1 MKWLLHIVTLLG
13 IGALIWGARATESAT
28 ETGVYPVKPIKLVV
42 PFNPGGGSDTFARVI
57 KAGIDDNNLLPQPL
71 VIINRPGGSSTI
83 GSRYVRDAKPD
94 GYTLLMLHDALI
106 TAKYSG
112 LVPYGPESYEPVAGT
127 GEIGLVV
134 AVPESSPYQTLNDLL
149 EAAKATPEE
158 IVYGVNLGAPSHF
171 LALRLEHAFPG
182 AKFRYTQSGDGT
194 DRVHNL
200 VGGHIQAATFSATEY
215 LSFREQGVRGLA
227 IFGEERR
234 ASIPDLPTAVEQG
247 IDVVEVNMQY
257 WWFQKGTPPE
267 HVQYIGEVLGR
278 AMQTDTV
285 REKLETLQM
294 APNFLTGDEFRTFLD
309 GRIAAAESV
318 GQQDDPDVP
327 DVPLL
332 VGVALAVCFVVMLI
346 RGDQSSTKARL
357 PETASGPAIRAL
369 VLCLVTVA
377 YAASLNYGAPFA
389 WATSSFVLAAG
400 LTLTADRKR
409 IAIPLLETALL
420 VAFGIEFVLT
430 RIVVTDLP

>member
-1 MKWLLHIVTLLG
+1 
-13 IGALIWGARATESAT
+13 
-28 ETGVYPVKPIKLVV
+28 
-42 PFNPGGGSDTFARVI
+42 
-57 KAGIDDNNLLPQPL
+57 
-71 VIINRPGGSSTI
+71 
-83 GSRYVRDAKPD
+83 
-94 GYTLLMLHDALI
+94 
-106 TAKYSG
+106 
-112 LVPYGPESYEPVAGT
+112 
-127 GEIGLVV
+127 
-134 AVPESSPYQTLNDLL
+134 
-149 EAAKATPEE
+149 
-158 IVYGVNLGAPSHF
+158 
-171 LALRLEHAFPG
+171 
-182 AKFRYTQSGDGT
+182 
-194 DRVHNL
+194 
-200 VGGHIQAATFSATEY
+200 
-215 LSFREQGVRGLA
+215 
-227 IFGEERR
+227 
-234 ASIPDLPTAVEQG
+234 
-247 IDVVEVNMQY
+247 
-257 WWFQKGTPPE
+257 
-267 HVQYIGEVLGR
+267 
-278 AMQTDTV
+278 
-285 REKLETLQM
+285 M